1 MCLDDLVFSYKKYI
15 GVISLSE
22 EVLEK
27 YSPWNDKNINMIT
40 ELFQNALKQ
49 NSNTFSWLK
58 IDSQLEKLKASKY
71 VHYGIPNHIRGDIQN
86 SKLFL
91 CLINPNIAT
100 VKDRKRGIRDFYSKA
115 KKSDET
121 DESLNILG
129 EHREIIINE
138 SYIKEHIINTSFDA
152 SILLQELKI
161 IEKTKL
167 QANAYYLTHYFSNIC
182 MAYLG
187 IDKKVRTFAE
197 ELEDLDEL
205 KTMSKLIANLEAYP
219 FRGQRP
225 NFEFVSSKTDVSMLS
240 SRIIIWRIVKYLIE
254 KESNSNSKP
263 IFLFRRFNDAWLP
276 SIRNVLK
283 YDLKFTKEKSDELIL
298 ELHKE
303 FFLTIQKQDYRNASS
318 SVGRESLYRNDEK
331 VDKDEF
337 NNLFQ
342 SLLS

>member
-1 MCLDDLVFSYKKYI
+1 MCLDDLVLRYKKYI
-15 GVISLSE
+15 GVISSSE

-27 YSPWNDKNINMIT
+27 YSPWNDRNINALT
-40 ELFQNALKQ
+40 KLFKEALEE
-49 NSNTFSWLK
+49 NSKSFSWLD
-58 IDSQLEKLKASKY
+58 IDSNFEKLKGDKY
-71 VHYGIPNHIRGDIQN
+71 VRYGVPNHIRGDIQN

-91 CLINPNIAT
+91 CLINPNIAM
-100 VKDRKRGIRDFYSKA
+100 VKERKRGIKDFYSAA
-115 KKSDET
+115 KKSSKS

-129 EHREIIINE
+129 EHDELIINC
-138 SYIKEHIINTSFDA
+138 SDIKKHIISTASSA

-161 IEKTKL
+161 IEETKS
-167 QANAYYLTHYFSNIC
+167 QAEAYYLTHYFSNIC
-182 MAYLG
+182 MAYLK
-187 IDKKVRTFAE
+187 IDKKVRTFTE
-197 ELEDLDEL
+197 ELDNLTDLKKMSEL
-205 KTMSKLIANLEAYP
+205 IVNLEAYP
-219 FRGQRP
+219 FRSQRP
-225 NFEFVSSKTDVSMLS
+225 NFGFVSSKTDVSMLS
-240 SRIIIWRIVKYLIE
+240 SRIIIWRIVKYLIG

-318 SVGRESLYRNDEK
+318 SIGRESLYRNDEK
-331 VDKDEF
+331 LDKDEF

-342 SLLS
+342 KLLS